1 MRSGPKRRME
11 LAEWKNYER
20 DMVIL
25 DFLVQGWRQGKIAT
39 EMGIATHEVARAV
52 ARFRKLKQLRVE
64 DWREVEDEKLLMIW
78 RKLYPLIDEGNLQA
92 IDRGLKVIETRAKLK
107 GMNVEK
113 GGEVT
118 NNVLVLPQGLSAE
131 ELAKIA
137 DMPLL
142 EEGQGN
148 GVSGGNE
155 EAYEYTEGEVT
166 VIDEGE

>member
-1 MRSGPKRRME
+1 ME
-11 LAEWKNYER
+11 IAEWKNYDR
-20 DMVIL
+20 DMMIL

-39 EMGIATHEVARAV
+39 EMGISVMDVSRAV

-92 IDRGLKVIETRAKLK
+92 IDRGLKVIETRAKLR

-113 GGEVT
+113 GGDVT
-118 NNVLVLPQGLSAE
+118 NNVLVLPQGISAE

-142 EEGQGN
+142 EEGGLKESQQDR
-148 GVSGGNE
+148 VSGGNH
-155 EAYEYTEGEVT
+155 EADEYTEGEVT
-166 VIDEGE
+166 VIDEGV